1 MSEVTANMPPPLP
14 LPHVAVLGAGT
25 MGAGIALPLLE
36 KGFVVNVWNRTPG
49 PAASLAERGAIVRAR
64 PANAVDNAEVVI
76 TMLTDADAVMNVML
90 GRSTLEAMRSNATW
104 AQMATIGVEA
114 TGRIAGEVRLRRPDV
129 SFADAPVSGS
139 REPAGNGR
147 LLVLASGPDR
157 SLGDGPGINDPGR
170 TGSAQP
176 AAA

>member
-1 MSEVTANMPPPLP
+1 MSEETTNMPLPLP

-25 MGAGIALPLLE
+25 MGAGIALRLLE

-49 PAASLAERGAIVRAR
+49 P

-90 GRSTLEAMRSNATW
+90 GRSTLEAMRSKATW

-114 TGRIAGEVRLRRPDV
+114 TGGIAGEVRLRRPDV
-129 SFADAPVSGS
+129 SFVDAPVTGS